1 MAGVSYE
8 TLSTNFAKVCREVPV
23 VGSIIGGKVEQN
35 IKSGFFNNA
44 CAIRLSYAFNY
55 SGLPI
60 SRYDGNVSSGRD
72 KKWYLY
78 KVADMI
84 SFVEKHI

>member
-35 IKSGFFNNA
+35 IKAAFSTMHA
-44 CAIRLSYAFNY
+44 PSDYPMLSIIPAYQ
-55 SGLPI
+55 L
-60 SRYDGNVSSGRD
+60 
-72 KKWYLY
+72 
-78 KVADMI
+78 ADMMEMFHQGGTKSGTYI
-84 SFVEKHI
+84 KLLI